1 MSNALVSVSPQDWS
15 PVQKQMVMRAL
26 PAPRKFFD
34 IMRGVDNMASAAVH
48 PGDWRFQNFDY
59 E

>member
-1 MSNALVSVSPQDWS
+1 MQR
-15 PVQKQMVMRAL
+15 QMVMRAL

-34 IMRGVDNMASAAVH
+34 IMRGVEGMASAAVH